1 MSAASPSENFS
12 FRNYSWW
19 FQAGGWTLFI
29 ALNSAILALNDK
41 LTTSIVYF
49 LILAWLACTGLTE
62 ILRWVIIR
70 FHWLKLRTTQVVPRV
85 LLMVIVLGGAMASL
99 ASLYSLLTSAQPRWE
114 FDLSAWIRDI
124 SSYSLAFLVW
134 STVYFLINT
143 LENFR
148 KAEIENLRW
157 EALRNET
164 ELNRL
169 KSQLNPHF
177 MFNAMNVIR
186 ALVDENPAR
195 SKDAITQLSGLLRN
209 TLQFGKLK
217 FVSLQQELEV
227 VRDYLALESA
237 RMEERLR
244 IRWEIDPQSESF
256 EVPPL
261 MMQTLVENCI
271 KHGMSKLPEGGE
283 VLIRTRLNENGLNIY
298 LENSGK
304 YDATLTPESGFGLR
318 NSIERLQL
326 LYGDSATL
334 TINNSGNRTVVTEV
348 FIPKTRKS

>member
-1 MSAASPSENFS
+1 MSAATPTEGFS
-12 FRNYSWW
+12 FKSYYWW
-19 FQAGGWTLFI
+19 FQLGGWSLFM
-29 ALNSAILALNDK
+29 ALNAAVYFISDK
-41 LTTSIVYF
+41 LATT
-49 LILAWLACTGLTE
+49 LIYWLIIAWLICTGLTE
-62 ILRWVIIR
+62 LLRWVIIR
-70 FHWLKLRTTQVVPRV
+70 FHWLKLRSMQVVPRIMIAV
-85 LLMVIVLGGAMASL
+85 VVLGVVMGSL
-99 ASLYSLLTSAQPRWE
+99 SSAYEMIANNGLQFSTGRWVNN
-114 FDLSAWIRDI
+114 AIN
-124 SSYSLAFLVW
+124 YSLAFLIW
-134 STVYFLINT
+134 SALYYLINT

-186 ALVDENPAR
+186 ALVDENPAK

-217 FVSLQQELEV
+217 FVSLQQELDV

-244 IRWEIDPQSESF
+244 IKWEIDPASTSF

-261 MMQTLVENCI
+261 MLQTLVENCI
-271 KHGMSKLPEGGE
+271 KHGIAKIPEGGD
-283 VLIRTRLNENGLNIY
+283 VLIRTTLQEDGLRIQLNNTGR
-298 LENSGK
+298 
-304 YDATLTPESGFGLR
+304 YDASLKPDSGFGLK
-318 NSIERLQL
+318 NSLERLSL
-326 LYGDSATL
+326 LYGERATL
-334 TINNSGNRTVVTEV
+334 KLTNSGNNTVLTEV

>member
-1 MSAASPSENFS
+1 MEFVHGVECDGVLHQRCAKHGYYLLAHHCVAVLHGADRAAPLDHH
-12 FRNYSWW
+12 RVVL
-19 FQAGGWTLFI
+19 AV
-29 ALNSAILALNDK
+29 LALG
-41 LTTSIVYF
+41 SI
-49 LILAWLACTGLTE
+49 
-62 ILRWVIIR
+62 
-70 FHWLKLRTTQVVPRV
+70 
-85 LLMVIVLGGAMASL
+85 MASL
-99 ASLYSLLTSAQPRWE
+99 YELYAVLLSDRTE
-114 FDLSAWIRDI
+114 ITFDTARWIRDMI
-124 SSYSLAFLVW
+124 NYSIAFLIW
-134 STVYFLINT
+134 SAMYFLINT

-209 TLQFGKLK
+209 TLQFGKHK
-217 FVSLQQELEV
+217 TVSLGKELEV

-244 IRWEIDPQSESF
+244 VEWNVREECESF

-261 MMQTLVENCI
+261 MLQTLVENCI
-271 KHGMSKLPEGGE
+271 KHGIARIPEGGVVRINASCSE
-283 VLIRTRLNENGLNIY
+283 TGLKIV
-298 LENSGK
+298 LENSGT
-304 YDATLTPESGFGLR
+304 YDPARKTESGFGLR
-318 NSIERLQL
+318 NSIERLNL
-326 LYGDSATL
+326 LYGNEATL
-334 TINNSGNRTVVTEV
+334 NIRNSSANTVITEV
-348 FIPKTRKS
+348 FIPKTRNV

>member
-1 MSAASPSENFS
+1 MSAATPSEGFS
-12 FRNYSWW
+12 FKPYYWW
-19 FQAGGWTLFI
+19 FQAGGWSLYMGI
-29 ALNSAILALNDK
+29 NAAVLYISGQ
-41 LTTSIVYF
+41 LTTTWIYW
-49 LILAWLACTGLTE
+49 LIIAWLVCTALTE
-62 ILRWVIIR
+62 FLRWIIIR
-70 FHWLKLRTTQVVPRV
+70 FHWLKLKSIQVVPRV
-85 LLMVIVLGGAMASL
+85 LLAVSMLSIVMACLSSGYEML
-99 ASLYSLLTSAQPRWE
+99 ANNDTS
-114 FDLSAWIRDI
+114 FNIGSWIRSI
-124 SSYSLAFLVW
+124 INYSLAFLIW
-134 STVYFLINT
+134 SALYYLINT
-143 LENFR
+143 VENFR

-217 FVSLQQELEV
+217 FVSLQQELDV
-227 VRDYLALESA
+227 VRDYLSLESA

-244 IRWEIDPQSESF
+244 IKWEIDPKSESF

-261 MMQTLVENCI
+261 MLQTLVENCI
-271 KHGMSKLPEGGE
+271 KHGIAKLPEGGD
-283 VLIRTRLNENGLNIY
+283 VLIKTSLTESGLNIF
-298 LENSGK
+298 LSNSGK
-304 YDATLTPESGFGLR
+304 YDASAKPESGFGLK
-318 NSIERLQL
+318 NSLDRLSL
-326 LYGDSATL
+326 LYGGSATL
-334 TINNSGNRTVVTEV
+334 TLKNSGDNTVVTEV

>member
-1 MSAASPSENFS
+1 MSAANPSEGFS
-12 FRNYSWW
+12 FKPYYWW
-19 FQAGGWTLFI
+19 FQAGGWSMYLAINAGVVFI
-29 ALNSAILALNDK
+29 SGK
-41 LTTSIVYF
+41 LTTGLIYW
-49 LILAWLACTGLTE
+49 LILAWLLCTALTE
-62 ILRWVIIR
+62 LLRWTIIR
-70 FHWLKLRTTQVVPRV
+70 FHWLKLKSLQVVPRV
-85 LLMVIVLGGAMASL
+85 LLAVALLSVVMASL
-99 ASLYSLLTSAQPRWE
+99 ASVYEMIANDETTI
-114 FDLSAWIRDI
+114 DLSNWVTDI
-124 SSYSLAFLVW
+124 INYSLAFLIW
-134 STVYFLINT
+134 SALYYLINT
-143 LENFR
+143 VENFR

-217 FVSLQQELEV
+217 FVSLQQELDV
-227 VRDYLALESA
+227 VRDYLSLESA

-244 IRWEIDPQSESF
+244 IKWEIDPQSESF

-261 MMQTLVENCI
+261 MLQTLVENCI
-271 KHGMSKLPEGGE
+271 KHGIARLPEGGD
-283 VLIRTRLNENGLNIY
+283 VLIRTSLVENGLNIF
-298 LENSGK
+298 LSNSGK
-304 YDATLTPESGFGLR
+304 YDASVKPESGFGLK
-318 NSIERLQL
+318 NSQERLSL
-326 LYGDSATL
+326 LYGGSATL
-334 TINNSGNRTVVTEV
+334 TLRNTGNNTVVTEV

>member
-1 MSAASPSENFS
+1 MSAATPSHNFT
-12 FRNYSWW
+12 FKNYYWW
-19 FQAGGWTLFI
+19 FQAGGWSLFMVLNAAVFYI
-29 ALNSAILALNDK
+29 SNALSTGMI
-41 LTTSIVYF
+41 YW
-49 LILAWLACTGLTE
+49 LIIAWLSCTALTE
-62 ILRWVIIR
+62 LLRWVIIR
-70 FHWLKLRTTQVVPRV
+70 FHWLKLKSVQVVPRV
-85 LLMVIVLGGAMASL
+85 VLSVLALGSIMAALYEVYAAVVSDRPEITFDTARWVRDMVN
-99 ASLYSLLTSAQPRWE
+99 YS
-114 FDLSAWIRDI
+114 I
-124 SSYSLAFLVW
+124 AFLIW
-134 STVYFLINT
+134 SAMYFLINT

-209 TLQFGKLK
+209 TLQFGKHK
-217 FVSLQQELEV
+217 TVSLGKELEV

-244 IRWEIDPQSESF
+244 VEWNVREECESF

-261 MMQTLVENCI
+261 MLQTLVENCI
-271 KHGMSKLPEGGE
+271 KHGIARIPEGGVVRINATCSE
-283 VLIRTRLNENGLNIY
+283 TGLKII
-298 LENSGK
+298 LENSGT
-304 YDATLTPESGFGLR
+304 YDATRKTDSGFGLR
-318 NSIERLQL
+318 NSLERLNL
-326 LYGDSATL
+326 LYGNEATL
-334 TINNSGNRTVVTEV
+334 SIGNSSGNTVITEV
-348 FIPKTRKS
+348 FIPKTRKV

>member
-1 MSAASPSENFS
+1 MSAATPSEGFS
-12 FRNYSWW
+12 FKPYYWW
-19 FQAGGWTLFI
+19 FQAGGWSLYLAINAAVLYI
-29 ALNSAILALNDK
+29 AGK
-41 LTTSIVYF
+41 LTTPVIYW
-49 LILAWLACTGLTE
+49 LIIAWLLCTGATE
-62 ILRWVIIR
+62 FLRWIIIQ
-70 FHWLKLRTTQVVPRV
+70 FHWLKLKSLQVVPRLFLAV
-85 LLMVIVLGGAMASL
+85 SALSAVMATL
-99 ASLYSLLTSAQPRWE
+99 ASVYQLVAYDNVT
-114 FDLSAWIRDI
+114 FDMSNWIADLI
-124 SSYSLAFLVW
+124 NYSLAFLIW
-134 STVYFLINT
+134 SALYYLINT
-143 LENFR
+143 VENFR

-217 FVSLQQELEV
+217 FVSLQQELDV
-227 VRDYLALESA
+227 VRDYLSLESA

-244 IRWEIDPQSESF
+244 IKWEIDSQSESF

-261 MMQTLVENCI
+261 MLQTLVENCI
-271 KHGMSKLPEGGE
+271 KHGIAKLPEGGD
-283 VLIRTRLNENGLNIY
+283 VLIKTSLTEKGLNI
-298 LENSGK
+298 LITNSGK
-304 YDATLTPESGFGLR
+304 YDASAKPESGFGLK
-318 NSIERLQL
+318 NSIERLSL
-326 LYGDSATL
+326 LYGETATL
-334 TINNSGNRTVVTEV
+334 TIKNSGTNTVATEV